1 MRKAEAET
9 LNLMIELK
17 EEQKITNDESKI
29 QIMQLNE
36 QIEDHRANHE
46 RITNEHSKNLKN
58 IEIENQKEIINL
70 KIQIDELNIK
80 LLHSDNEK

>member
-29 QIMQLNE
+29 QIMQL
-36 QIEDHRANHE
+36 
-46 RITNEHSKNLKN
+46 S
-58 IEIENQKEIINL
+58 
-70 KIQIDELNIK
+70 
-80 LLHSDNEK
+80 